1 MADLL
6 LCNHKGGMILQS
18 HRTFLAAGLCPQD
31 PKIPDGGA
39 ASEGLGCW
47 DVSSCVACFPIS
59 GAPFFATHFFSPDV
73 PLQISERRC
82 VVLEFPSGGSRNE
95 SD

>member
-18 HRTFLAAGLCPQD
+18 HRTFLATGLCPQD

-47 DVSSCVACFPIS
+47 DV
-59 GAPFFATHFFSPDV
+59 
-73 PLQISERRC
+73 
-82 VVLEFPSGGSRNE
+82 
-95 SD
+95 